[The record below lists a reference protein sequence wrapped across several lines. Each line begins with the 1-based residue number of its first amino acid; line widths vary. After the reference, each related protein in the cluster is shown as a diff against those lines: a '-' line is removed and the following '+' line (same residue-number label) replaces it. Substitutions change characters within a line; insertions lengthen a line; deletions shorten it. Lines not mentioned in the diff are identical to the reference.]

1 MALDPLACAS
11 YRREVEE
18 LFGEYAEVVGYSVR
32 DGSAAGMLPRADL
45 FAISTD
51 AYGSAEEVSRHV
63 PIDSQVMYI
72 EVTFYWETL
81 KKLWEIPR
89 GTKVLFVNV
98 TSNMARE
105 AITQLSA
112 LGVNHLQFIPY
123 YPGAVLEEQIDIAVT
138 PGESRFVPDSVKTVI
153 DCDHRPCSYGMMV
166 EIALRMGWEY
176 LPETESFMNY
186 AKVVASNHYS
196 FDLMYAKSRRQESQ
210 MHILAESL
218 TEGLI
223 GVNETGDI
231 FVCNKKACQI
241 ARISEELVMGKKGEE
256 VFPYI
261 PFYQVLREKKSVPEK
276 VIHLFGKDISL
287 AVVPVI
293 RKENC
298 IGAFAM
304 LQKFNEQ
311 ESRQNALRRQLMQ
324 KGHYARYTFDDV
336 IGNSAAITETI
347 NILRKMAMTDSP
359 VLLIGETGTG
369 KELMA
374 HALHQASR
382 RAEGPFIAINVA
394 AMPENL
400 LESELFGY
408 EEGAF
413 TGAKKGGRPGLFEF
427 AHQGTLF
434 LDEVEGMSLSM
445 QVKLLRVLQEGEI
458 MRVGGGS
465 IIRVD
470 VRIVAATNESLE
482 EKIQEGSFRK
492 DLYYRLN
499 ALTVEI
505 PSLRKREDDI
515 FLLLDFF
522 MRKIGGNFTLS
533 SETKEFLRRHPWPGN
548 IRELQNAVEYFNYLA
563 KSVIEISD
571 LPPTMTRFVE
581 AGLDVVGKPAEKESF
596 AEKPFTARSAAENT
610 HKDSFEVNDNTDAR
624 GINAAADKKQ
634 FVLNQLALAWRAGET
649 AGREKILEAAKKD
662 HIPITQKQVRELL
675 DELAKEGL
683 IQVGRGRGGSRIT
696 EKGLQKLINK

>member
-1 MALDPLACAS
+1 MKKIAVVALDPLAGAS
-11 YRREVEE
+11 YTKEVRD

-32 DGSAAGMLPRADL
+32 DGSAAGVLPRADL

-51 AYGSAEEVSRHV
+51 AYGSAEEEARHV
-63 PIDSQVMYI
+63 PIDSQIMSI

-81 KKLWEIPR
+81 KKLFEIPQ

-105 AITQLSA
+105 AITQLSS
-112 LGVNHLQFIPY
+112 LGVNHLQIIPY
-123 YPGAVLEEQIDIAVT
+123 YPGAVLEEPVDIAVT
-138 PGESRFVPDSVKTVI
+138 PGESRFVPPSVKTVI

-166 EIALRMGWEY
+166 EIALRLGLEY

-218 TEGLI
+218 DEGLI

-241 ARISEELVMGKKGEE
+241 ARISEELTMGKKGEE

-261 PFYQVLREKKSVPEK
+261 PFYQVLREKKAVPEK
-276 VIHLFGKDISL
+276 IIRLFGTDISL
-287 AVVPVI
+287 AVVPVV

-311 ESRQNALRRQLMQ
+311 ESRQNALRRQMMQ
-324 KGHYARYTFDDV
+324 KGHYARYTLDDV
-336 IGNSAAITETI
+336 IGISTAITETK
-347 NILRKMAMTDSP
+347 NILRKMAATDSP
-359 VLLIGETGTG
+359 VLLMGETGTG

-382 RAEGPFIAINVA
+382 RADGPFIAINVA

-482 EKIQEGSFRK
+482 EKIQDGSFRK

-505 PSLRKREDDI
+505 PPLRKRGDDI
-515 FLLLDFF
+515 FLLLDYF
-522 MRKIGGNFTLS
+522 MRKMGGDFTLS
-533 SETKEFLRRHPWPGN
+533 EGVKTFLRRHPWPGN

-563 KSVIEISD
+563 KPVIGLSD
-571 LPPTMTRFVE
+571 LPPTMTRFVDDGSDDGE
-581 AGLDVVGKPAEKESF
+581 G
-596 AEKPFTARSAAENT
+596 
-610 HKDSFEVNDNTDAR
+610 EVNDN
-624 GINAAADKKQ
+624 AADDKEADMAYQAAVDKKQ
-634 FVLNQLALAWRAGET
+634 FVLNQLALAWKEGKT

-662 HIPITQKQVRELL
+662 HISMTQKQVRVLL

-683 IQVGRGRGGSRIT
+683 IQVGRGRGGSKIT
-696 EKGLQKLINK
+696 EKGLNKLKIN

>member
-1 MALDPLACAS
+1 M
-11 YRREVEE
+11 
-18 LFGEYAEVVGYSVR
+18 
-32 DGSAAGMLPRADL
+32 
-45 FAISTD
+45 
-51 AYGSAEEVSRHV
+51 
-63 PIDSQVMYI
+63 PIDSQIMSI

-81 KKLWEIPR
+81 KKLFEIPQ

-105 AITQLSA
+105 AITQLSS

-123 YPGAVLEEQIDIAVT
+123 YPGAVLEEPVDIAVT
-138 PGESRFVPDSVKTVI
+138 PGESRFVPPSVKTVI

-166 EIALRMGWEY
+166 EIALRLGLEY

-218 TEGLI
+218 DEGLI

-241 ARISEELVMGKKGEE
+241 ARISEELTMGKKGEE

-261 PFYQVLREKKSVPEK
+261 PFYQVLREKKAVPEK
-276 VIHLFGKDISL
+276 IIRLFGTDISL
-287 AVVPVI
+287 AVVPVV

-311 ESRQNALRRQLMQ
+311 ESRQNALRRQMMQ
-324 KGHYARYTFDDV
+324 KGHYARYTLDDV
-336 IGNSAAITETI
+336 IGISTAITETK
-347 NILRKMAMTDSP
+347 NILRKMAATDSP
-359 VLLIGETGTG
+359 VLLMGETGTG

-382 RAEGPFIAINVA
+382 RADGPFIAINVA

-482 EKIQEGSFRK
+482 EKIQDGSFRK

-505 PSLRKREDDI
+505 PPLRKRGDDI
-515 FLLLDFF
+515 FLLLDYF
-522 MRKIGGNFTLS
+522 MRKMGGDFTLS
-533 SETKEFLRRHPWPGN
+533 EGVKAFLRRHPWPGN

-563 KSVIEISD
+563 KPVIGLSD
-571 LPPTMTRFVE
+571 LPPTMTRFVDDGSDDGE
-581 AGLDVVGKPAEKESF
+581 G
-596 AEKPFTARSAAENT
+596 
-610 HKDSFEVNDNTDAR
+610 EVNDN
-624 GINAAADKKQ
+624 AADDKEADMAYQAAVDKKQ
-634 FVLNQLALAWRAGET
+634 FVLNQLALAWKEGKT

-662 HIPITQKQVRELL
+662 HISMTQKQVRDLL

-683 IQVGRGRGGSRIT
+683 IQVGRGRGGSKIT
-696 EKGLQKLINK
+696 EKGLNKLKIN

>member
-1 MALDPLACAS
+1 MKKIAVVALDPLAGAS
-11 YRREVEE
+11 YTKEVRD

-32 DGSAAGMLPRADL
+32 DGSAAGVLPRADL

-51 AYGSAEEVSRHV
+51 AYGSAEEEARHV
-63 PIDSQVMYI
+63 PIDSQIMSI

-81 KKLWEIPR
+81 KKLFEIPQ

-105 AITQLSA
+105 AITQLSS

-123 YPGAVLEEQIDIAVT
+123 YPGAVLEEPVDVAVT
-138 PGESRFVPDSVKTVI
+138 PGESRFVPSSVKTVI

-166 EIALRMGWEY
+166 EIALRLGLEY
-176 LPETESFMNY
+176 LPETENFMNY

-218 TEGLI
+218 DEGLI

-241 ARISEELVMGKKGEE
+241 ARISEELTMGKKGEE

-261 PFYQVLREKKSVPEK
+261 PFYQVLREKKAVPEK
-276 VIHLFGKDISL
+276 IIRLFGTDISL
-287 AVVPVI
+287 AVVPVV

-311 ESRQNALRRQLMQ
+311 ESRQNALRRQMMQ
-324 KGHYARYTFDDV
+324 KGHYARYTLDDV
-336 IGNSAAITETI
+336 IGISTAITETK
-347 NILRKMAMTDSP
+347 NILRKMAATDSP
-359 VLLIGETGTG
+359 VLLMGETGTG

-382 RAEGPFIAINVA
+382 RADGPFIAINVA

-482 EKIQEGSFRK
+482 EKIQDGSFRK

-505 PSLRKREDDI
+505 PPLRKRGDDI
-515 FLLLDFF
+515 FLLLDYF
-522 MRKIGGNFTLS
+522 MRKMGGDFTLS
-533 SETKEFLRRHPWPGN
+533 EGVKTFLRRHPWPGN

-563 KSVIEISD
+563 KPVIGLSD
-571 LPPTMTRFVE
+571 LPPTMTRFVDDGSDDGE
-581 AGLDVVGKPAEKESF
+581 G
-596 AEKPFTARSAAENT
+596 
-610 HKDSFEVNDNTDAR
+610 EVNDN
-624 GINAAADKKQ
+624 AADDKEADMAYQAAVDKKQ
-634 FVLNQLALAWRAGET
+634 FVLNQLALAWKEGKT

-662 HIPITQKQVRELL
+662 HISMTQKQVRDLL

-683 IQVGRGRGGSRIT
+683 IQVGRGRGGSKIT
-696 EKGLQKLINK
+696 EKGLNKLKIN

>member
-1 MALDPLACAS
+1 MKKIAVVALDPLAGAS
-11 YRREVEE
+11 YTKEVRD

-32 DGSAAGMLPRADL
+32 DGSAAGVLPRADL

-51 AYGSAEEVSRHV
+51 AYGSAEEEARHV
-63 PIDSQVMYI
+63 PIDSQIMSI

-81 KKLWEIPR
+81 KKLFEIPQ

-105 AITQLSA
+105 AITQLSS

-123 YPGAVLEEQIDIAVT
+123 YPGAVLEEPVDIAVT
-138 PGESRFVPDSVKTVI
+138 PGESRFVPPSVKTVI

-166 EIALRMGWEY
+166 EIVLRLGLEY

-218 TEGLI
+218 DEGLI

-241 ARISEELVMGKKGEE
+241 ARISEELTMGKKGEE

-261 PFYQVLREKKSVPEK
+261 PFYQVLREKKAVPEK
-276 VIHLFGKDISL
+276 IIRLFGTDISL
-287 AVVPVI
+287 AVVPVV

-311 ESRQNALRRQLMQ
+311 ESRQNALRRQMMQ
-324 KGHYARYTFDDV
+324 KGHYARYTLDDV
-336 IGNSAAITETI
+336 IGISTAITETK
-347 NILRKMAMTDSP
+347 NILRKMAATDSP
-359 VLLIGETGTG
+359 VLLMGETGTG

-382 RAEGPFIAINVA
+382 RADGPFIAINVA

-482 EKIQEGSFRK
+482 EKIQDGSFRK

-505 PSLRKREDDI
+505 PPLRKRGDDI
-515 FLLLDFF
+515 FLLLDYF
-522 MRKIGGNFTLS
+522 MRKMGGDFTLS
-533 SETKEFLRRHPWPGN
+533 EGVKAFLRRHPWPGN

-563 KSVIEISD
+563 KPVIGLSD
-571 LPPTMTRFVE
+571 LPPTMTRFVDDGSDDGE
-581 AGLDVVGKPAEKESF
+581 G
-596 AEKPFTARSAAENT
+596 
-610 HKDSFEVNDNTDAR
+610 EVNDN
-624 GINAAADKKQ
+624 AADDKEADMAYQAAVDKKQ
-634 FVLNQLALAWRAGET
+634 FVLNQLALAWKEGKT

-662 HIPITQKQVRELL
+662 HISMTQKQVRDLL

-683 IQVGRGRGGSRIT
+683 IQVGRGRGGSKIT
-696 EKGLQKLINK
+696 EKGLNKLKIN

>member
-1 MALDPLACAS
+1 MKKIAVVALDPLAGAS
-11 YRREVEE
+11 YTKEVRD

-32 DGSAAGMLPRADL
+32 DGSAAGVLPRADL

-51 AYGSAEEVSRHV
+51 AYGSAEEEARHV
-63 PIDSQVMYI
+63 PIDSQIMSI

-81 KKLWEIPR
+81 KKLFEIPQ

-105 AITQLSA
+105 AITQLSS

-123 YPGAVLEEQIDIAVT
+123 YPGAVLEEPVDIAVT
-138 PGESRFVPDSVKTVI
+138 PGESRFVPPSVKTVI

-166 EIALRMGWEY
+166 EIALRLGLEY

-218 TEGLI
+218 DEGLI

-241 ARISEELVMGKKGEE
+241 ARISEELTMGKKGEE

-261 PFYQVLREKKSVPEK
+261 PFYQVLREKKAVPEK
-276 VIHLFGKDISL
+276 IIRLFGTDISL
-287 AVVPVI
+287 AVVPVV

-311 ESRQNALRRQLMQ
+311 ESRQNALRRQMMQ
-324 KGHYARYTFDDV
+324 KGHYARYTLDDV
-336 IGNSAAITETI
+336 IGISTAITETK
-347 NILRKMAMTDSP
+347 NILRKMAATDSP
-359 VLLIGETGTG
+359 VLLMGETGTG

-382 RAEGPFIAINVA
+382 RADGPFIAINVA

-482 EKIQEGSFRK
+482 EKIQDGSFRK

-505 PSLRKREDDI
+505 PPLRRRGNDI
-515 FLLLDFF
+515 FLLLDYF
-522 MRKIGGNFTLS
+522 MRKMGGDFTLS
-533 SETKEFLRRHPWPGN
+533 EGVKTFLRRHPWPGN

-563 KSVIEISD
+563 KPVIGLSD
-571 LPPTMTRFVE
+571 LPPTMTRFVDDGSDDGE
-581 AGLDVVGKPAEKESF
+581 G
-596 AEKPFTARSAAENT
+596 
-610 HKDSFEVNDNTDAR
+610 EVNDN
-624 GINAAADKKQ
+624 AADDKEADMAYQAAVDKKQ
-634 FVLNQLALAWRAGET
+634 FVLNQLALAWKEGKT

-662 HIPITQKQVRELL
+662 HISMTQKQVRDLL

-683 IQVGRGRGGSRIT
+683 IQVGRGRGGSKIT
-696 EKGLQKLINK
+696 EKGLNKLKIN

>member
-1 MALDPLACAS
+1 MKKIAVVALDPLAGAS
-11 YRREVEE
+11 YTKEVRD

-32 DGSAAGMLPRADL
+32 DGSAAGVLPRADL

-51 AYGSAEEVSRHV
+51 AYGSAEEEARHV
-63 PIDSQVMYI
+63 PIDSQIMSI

-81 KKLWEIPR
+81 KKLFEIPQ

-105 AITQLSA
+105 AITQLSS

-123 YPGAVLEEQIDIAVT
+123 YPGAVLEEPVDIAVT
-138 PGESRFVPDSVKTVI
+138 PGESRFVPPSVKTVI

-166 EIALRMGWEY
+166 EIALRLGLEY

-186 AKVVASNHYS
+186 AKVVVSNHYS

-218 TEGLI
+218 DEGLI

-241 ARISEELVMGKKGEE
+241 ARISEELTMGKKGEE

-261 PFYQVLREKKSVPEK
+261 PFYQVLREKKAVPEK
-276 VIHLFGKDISL
+276 IIRLFGTDISL
-287 AVVPVI
+287 AVVPVV

-311 ESRQNALRRQLMQ
+311 ESRQNALRRQMMQ
-324 KGHYARYTFDDV
+324 KGHYARYTLDDV
-336 IGNSAAITETI
+336 IGISTAITETK
-347 NILRKMAMTDSP
+347 NILRKMAATDSP
-359 VLLIGETGTG
+359 VLLMGETGTG

-382 RAEGPFIAINVA
+382 RADGPFIAINVA

-482 EKIQEGSFRK
+482 EKIQDGSFRK

-505 PSLRKREDDI
+505 PPLRKRGDDI
-515 FLLLDFF
+515 FLLLDYF
-522 MRKIGGNFTLS
+522 MRKMGGDFTLS
-533 SETKEFLRRHPWPGN
+533 EGVKTFLRRHPWPGN

-563 KSVIEISD
+563 KPVIGLSD
-571 LPPTMTRFVE
+571 LPPTMTRFVDDGSDDGE
-581 AGLDVVGKPAEKESF
+581 G
-596 AEKPFTARSAAENT
+596 
-610 HKDSFEVNDNTDAR
+610 EVNDN
-624 GINAAADKKQ
+624 AADDKEADMAYQAAVDKKR
-634 FVLNQLALAWRAGET
+634 FVLNQLALAWKAGET

-662 HIPITQKQVRELL
+662 HISMTQKQVRDLL

-683 IQVGRGRGGSRIT
+683 IQVGRGRGGSKIT
-696 EKGLQKLINK
+696 EKGLNKLKIN

>member
-1 MALDPLACAS
+1 MKKIAVVALDPLAGAS
-11 YRREVEE
+11 YTKEVRD

-32 DGSAAGMLPRADL
+32 DGSAAGVLPRADL

-51 AYGSAEEVSRHV
+51 AYGSAEEEARHV
-63 PIDSQVMYI
+63 PIDSQIMSI

-81 KKLWEIPR
+81 KKLFEIPQ

-105 AITQLSA
+105 AITQLSS
-112 LGVNHLQFIPY
+112 LGVNHLQIIPY
-123 YPGAVLEEQIDIAVT
+123 YPGAVLEETVDIAVT
-138 PGESRFVPDSVKTVI
+138 PGESRFVPPSVKTVI

-166 EIALRMGWEY
+166 EIALRLGLEY

-218 TEGLI
+218 DEGLI

-241 ARISEELVMGKKGEE
+241 ARISEELTMGKKGEE

-261 PFYQVLREKKSVPEK
+261 PFYQVLREKKAVPEK
-276 VIHLFGKDISL
+276 IIRLFGTDISL
-287 AVVPVI
+287 AVVPVV

-311 ESRQNALRRQLMQ
+311 ESRQNALRRQMMQ
-324 KGHYARYTFDDV
+324 KGHYARYTLDDV
-336 IGNSAAITETI
+336 IGISTAITETK
-347 NILRKMAMTDSP
+347 NILRKMAATDSP
-359 VLLIGETGTG
+359 VLLMGETGTG

-382 RAEGPFIAINVA
+382 RADGPFIAINVA

-482 EKIQEGSFRK
+482 EKIQDGSFRK

-505 PSLRKREDDI
+505 PPLRKRGDDI
-515 FLLLDFF
+515 FLLLDYF
-522 MRKIGGNFTLS
+522 MRKMGGDFTLS
-533 SETKEFLRRHPWPGN
+533 EGVKAFLRRHPWPGN

-563 KSVIEISD
+563 KPVIGLSD
-571 LPPTMTRFVE
+571 LPPTMTRFVDDGSDDGE
-581 AGLDVVGKPAEKESF
+581 G
-596 AEKPFTARSAAENT
+596 
-610 HKDSFEVNDNTDAR
+610 EVNDN
-624 GINAAADKKQ
+624 AADDKEADMVYQAAVDKKQ
-634 FVLNQLALAWRAGET
+634 FVLNQLALAWKEGKT

-662 HIPITQKQVRELL
+662 HISMTQKQVRDLL

-683 IQVGRGRGGSRIT
+683 IQVGRGRGGSKIT
-696 EKGLQKLINK
+696 EKGLNKLKIN

>member
-1 MALDPLACAS
+1 MKKIAVVALDPLAGAS
-11 YRREVEE
+11 YTKEVRD

-32 DGSAAGMLPRADL
+32 DGSAAGVLPRADL

-51 AYGSAEEVSRHV
+51 AYGSAEEEARHV
-63 PIDSQVMYI
+63 PIDSQIMSI

-81 KKLWEIPR
+81 KKLFEIPQ

-105 AITQLSA
+105 AITQLSS

-123 YPGAVLEEQIDIAVT
+123 YPGAVLEEPVDIAVT
-138 PGESRFVPDSVKTVI
+138 PGESRFVPPSVKTVI

-166 EIALRMGWEY
+166 EIALRLGLEY

-218 TEGLI
+218 NEGLI

-241 ARISEELVMGKKGEE
+241 ARISEELTMGKKGEE

-261 PFYQVLREKKSVPEK
+261 PFYQVLREKKAVPEK
-276 VIHLFGKDISL
+276 IIRLFGTDISL
-287 AVVPVI
+287 AVVPVV

-311 ESRQNALRRQLMQ
+311 ESRQNALRRQMMQ
-324 KGHYARYTFDDV
+324 KGHYARYTLDDV
-336 IGNSAAITETI
+336 IGISTAITETK
-347 NILRKMAMTDSP
+347 NILRKMAATDSP
-359 VLLIGETGTG
+359 VLLMGETGTG

-382 RAEGPFIAINVA
+382 RADGPFIAINVA

-482 EKIQEGSFRK
+482 EKIQDGSFRK

-505 PSLRKREDDI
+505 PPLRKRGDDI
-515 FLLLDFF
+515 FLLLDYF
-522 MRKIGGNFTLS
+522 MRKMGGDFTLS
-533 SETKEFLRRHPWPGN
+533 EGVKAFLRRHPWPGN

-563 KSVIEISD
+563 KPVIGLSD
-571 LPPTMTRFVE
+571 LPPTMTRFVDDGSDDGE
-581 AGLDVVGKPAEKESF
+581 G
-596 AEKPFTARSAAENT
+596 
-610 HKDSFEVNDNTDAR
+610 EVNDN
-624 GINAAADKKQ
+624 AADDKEADMAYQAAVDKKQ
-634 FVLNQLALAWRAGET
+634 FVLNQLALAWKEGKT

-662 HIPITQKQVRELL
+662 HISMTQKQVRDLL

-683 IQVGRGRGGSRIT
+683 IQVGRGRGGSKIT
-696 EKGLQKLINK
+696 EKGLNKLKIN

>member
-1 MALDPLACAS
+1 MKKIAVVALDPLAGAS
-11 YRREVEE
+11 YTKEVRD

-32 DGSAAGMLPRADL
+32 DGSAAGVLPRADL

-51 AYGSAEEVSRHV
+51 AYGSAEEEARHV
-63 PIDSQVMYI
+63 PIDSQIMSI

-81 KKLWEIPR
+81 KKLFEIPQ

-105 AITQLSA
+105 AITQLSS

-123 YPGAVLEEQIDIAVT
+123 YPGAVLEEPVDIAVT
-138 PGESRFVPDSVKTVI
+138 PGESRFVPPSVKTVI

-166 EIALRMGWEY
+166 EIALRLGLEY

-218 TEGLI
+218 DEGLI

-241 ARISEELVMGKKGEE
+241 ARISEELTMGKKGEE

-261 PFYQVLREKKSVPEK
+261 PFYQVLREKKAVPEK
-276 VIHLFGKDISL
+276 IIRLFGTDISL
-287 AVVPVI
+287 AVVPVV

-311 ESRQNALRRQLMQ
+311 ESRQNALRRQMMQ
-324 KGHYARYTFDDV
+324 KGHYARYTLDDV
-336 IGNSAAITETI
+336 IGISTAITETK
-347 NILRKMAMTDSP
+347 NILRKMAATDSP
-359 VLLIGETGTG
+359 VLLMGETGTG

-382 RAEGPFIAINVA
+382 RADGPFIAINVA

-482 EKIQEGSFRK
+482 EKIQDGSFRK

-505 PSLRKREDDI
+505 PPLRKRGDDI
-515 FLLLDFF
+515 FLLLDYF
-522 MRKIGGNFTLS
+522 MRKMGGNFTLS
-533 SETKEFLRRHPWPGN
+533 EGVKAFLRRHPWPGN

-563 KSVIEISD
+563 KPVIGLSD
-571 LPPTMTRFVE
+571 LPPTMTRFVDDGSDDGE
-581 AGLDVVGKPAEKESF
+581 G
-596 AEKPFTARSAAENT
+596 
-610 HKDSFEVNDNTDAR
+610 EVNDN
-624 GINAAADKKQ
+624 AADDKEADMAYQAAVDKKQ
-634 FVLNQLALAWRAGET
+634 FVLNQLALAWKEGKT

-662 HIPITQKQVRELL
+662 HISMTQKQVRDLL

-683 IQVGRGRGGSRIT
+683 IQVGRGRGGSKIT
-696 EKGLQKLINK
+696 EKGLNKLKIN

>member
-1 MALDPLACAS
+1 MKKIAVVALDPLAGAS
-11 YRREVEE
+11 YTKEVRD

-32 DGSAAGMLPRADL
+32 DGSAAGVLPRADL

-51 AYGSAEEVSRHV
+51 AYGSAEEEARHV
-63 PIDSQVMYI
+63 PIDSQIMSI

-81 KKLWEIPR
+81 KKLFEIPQ

-105 AITQLSA
+105 AITQLSS

-123 YPGAVLEEQIDIAVT
+123 YPGAVLEEPVDIAVT
-138 PGESRFVPDSVKTVI
+138 PGESRFVPPSVKTVI

-166 EIALRMGWEY
+166 EIALRLGLEY

-218 TEGLI
+218 DEGLI

-241 ARISEELVMGKKGEE
+241 ARISEELTMGKKGEE

-261 PFYQVLREKKSVPEK
+261 PFYQVLREKKAVPEK
-276 VIHLFGKDISL
+276 IIRLFGTDISL
-287 AVVPVI
+287 AVVPVV

-311 ESRQNALRRQLMQ
+311 ESRQNALRRQMMQ
-324 KGHYARYTFDDV
+324 KGHYARYTLDDV
-336 IGNSAAITETI
+336 IGISTAITETK
-347 NILRKMAMTDSP
+347 NILRKMAATDSP
-359 VLLIGETGTG
+359 VLLMGETGTG

-382 RAEGPFIAINVA
+382 RADGPFIAINVA

-445 QVKLLRVLQEGEI
+445 QVKLLRVLQEGEL

-482 EKIQEGSFRK
+482 EKIQDGSFRK

-505 PSLRKREDDI
+505 PPLRKRGDDI
-515 FLLLDFF
+515 FLLLDYF
-522 MRKIGGNFTLS
+522 MRKMGGDFTLS
-533 SETKEFLRRHPWPGN
+533 EGVKAFLRRHPWPGN

-563 KSVIEISD
+563 KPVIGLSD
-571 LPPTMTRFVE
+571 LPPTMTRFVDDGSDDGE
-581 AGLDVVGKPAEKESF
+581 G
-596 AEKPFTARSAAENT
+596 
-610 HKDSFEVNDNTDAR
+610 EVNDN
-624 GINAAADKKQ
+624 AADDKEADMAYQAAVDKKQ
-634 FVLNQLALAWRAGET
+634 FVLNQLALAWKEGKT

-662 HIPITQKQVRELL
+662 HISMTQKQVRDLL

-683 IQVGRGRGGSRIT
+683 IQVGRGRGGSKIT
-696 EKGLQKLINK
+696 EKGLNKLKIN

>member
-1 MALDPLACAS
+1 MKKIAVVALDPLAGAS
-11 YRREVEE
+11 YTKEVRD

-32 DGSAAGMLPRADL
+32 DGSAAGVLPRADL

-51 AYGSAEEVSRHV
+51 AYGSAEEETRHV
-63 PIDSQVMYI
+63 PIDSQIMSI

-81 KKLWEIPR
+81 KKLFEIPQ

-105 AITQLSA
+105 AITQLSS

-123 YPGAVLEEQIDIAVT
+123 YPGAVLEEPVDIAVT
-138 PGESRFVPDSVKTVI
+138 PGESRFVPPSVKTVI

-166 EIALRMGWEY
+166 EIALRLGLEY

-218 TEGLI
+218 DEGLI

-241 ARISEELVMGKKGEE
+241 ARISEELTMGKKGEE

-261 PFYQVLREKKSVPEK
+261 PFYQVLREKKAVPEK
-276 VIHLFGKDISL
+276 IIRLFGTDISL
-287 AVVPVI
+287 AVVPVV

-311 ESRQNALRRQLMQ
+311 ESRQNALRRQMMQ
-324 KGHYARYTFDDV
+324 KGHYARYTLDDV
-336 IGNSAAITETI
+336 IGISTAITETK
-347 NILRKMAMTDSP
+347 NILRKMAATDSP
-359 VLLIGETGTG
+359 VLLMGETGTG

-382 RAEGPFIAINVA
+382 RADGPFIAINVA

-482 EKIQEGSFRK
+482 EKIQDGSFRK

-505 PSLRKREDDI
+505 PPLRKRGDDI
-515 FLLLDFF
+515 FLLLDYF
-522 MRKIGGNFTLS
+522 MRKMGGDFTLS
-533 SETKEFLRRHPWPGN
+533 EGVKTFLRRHPWPGN

-563 KSVIEISD
+563 KPVIGLSD
-571 LPPTMTRFVE
+571 LPPTMTRFVDDGSDDGE
-581 AGLDVVGKPAEKESF
+581 G
-596 AEKPFTARSAAENT
+596 
-610 HKDSFEVNDNTDAR
+610 EVNDN
-624 GINAAADKKQ
+624 AADDKEADMAYQAAVDKKR
-634 FVLNQLALAWRAGET
+634 FVLNQLALAWKAGET

-662 HIPITQKQVRELL
+662 HISMTQKQVRDLL

-683 IQVGRGRGGSRIT
+683 IQVGRGRGGSKIT
-696 EKGLQKLINK
+696 EKGLNKLKIN

>member
-1 MALDPLACAS
+1 MKKIAVVALDPLAGAS
-11 YRREVEE
+11 YTKEVRD

-32 DGSAAGMLPRADL
+32 DGSAAGVLPRADL

-51 AYGSAEEVSRHV
+51 AYGSAEEEARHV
-63 PIDSQVMYI
+63 PIDSQIMSI

-81 KKLWEIPR
+81 KKLFEIPQ

-105 AITQLSA
+105 AITQLSS

-123 YPGAVLEEQIDIAVT
+123 YPGAVLEEPVDIAVT
-138 PGESRFVPDSVKTVI
+138 PGESRFVPPSVKTVI

-166 EIALRMGWEY
+166 EIALRLGLEY

-218 TEGLI
+218 DEGLI

-241 ARISEELVMGKKGEE
+241 ARISEELTMGKKGEE

-261 PFYQVLREKKSVPEK
+261 PFYQVLREKKAVPEK
-276 VIHLFGKDISL
+276 IIRLFGTDISL
-287 AVVPVI
+287 AVVPVV

-311 ESRQNALRRQLMQ
+311 ESRQNALRRQMMQ
-324 KGHYARYTFDDV
+324 KGHYARYTLDDV
-336 IGNSAAITETI
+336 IGISTAITETK
-347 NILRKMAMTDSP
+347 NILRKMAATDSP
-359 VLLIGETGTG
+359 VLLMGETGTG

-382 RAEGPFIAINVA
+382 RADGPFIAINVA

-482 EKIQEGSFRK
+482 EKIQDGSFRK

-505 PSLRKREDDI
+505 PPLRRRGDDI
-515 FLLLDFF
+515 FLLLDYF
-522 MRKIGGNFTLS
+522 MRKMGGDFTLS
-533 SETKEFLRRHPWPGN
+533 EGVKAFLRRHPWPGN

-563 KSVIEISD
+563 KPVIGLSD
-571 LPPTMTRFVE
+571 LPPTMTRFVD
-581 AGLDVVGKPAEKESF
+581 DVSDDGEG
-596 AEKPFTARSAAENT
+596 
-610 HKDSFEVNDNTDAR
+610 EVNDN
-624 GINAAADKKQ
+624 AADDKEADMAYQAAVDKKQ
-634 FVLNQLALAWRAGET
+634 FVLNQLALAWKEGKT

-662 HIPITQKQVRELL
+662 HISMTQKQVRDLL

-683 IQVGRGRGGSRIT
+683 IQVGRGRGGSKIT
-696 EKGLQKLINK
+696 EKGLNKLKIN

>member
-1 MALDPLACAS
+1 MKKIAVVALDPLAGAS
-11 YRREVEE
+11 YTKEVRD

-32 DGSAAGMLPRADL
+32 DGSAAGVLPRADL

-51 AYGSAEEVSRHV
+51 AYGSAEEEARHV
-63 PIDSQVMYI
+63 PIDSQIMSI

-81 KKLWEIPR
+81 KKLFEIPQ

-105 AITQLSA
+105 AITQLSS
-112 LGVNHLQFIPY
+112 LGVNHLQIIPY
-123 YPGAVLEEQIDIAVT
+123 YPGAVLEEPVDIAVT
-138 PGESRFVPDSVKTVI
+138 PGESRFVPPSVKTVI

-166 EIALRMGWEY
+166 EIALRLGLEY

-218 TEGLI
+218 DEGLI

-241 ARISEELVMGKKGEE
+241 ARISEELTMGKKGEE

-261 PFYQVLREKKSVPEK
+261 PFYQVLREKKAVPEK
-276 VIHLFGKDISL
+276 IIRLFGTDISL
-287 AVVPVI
+287 AVVPVV

-311 ESRQNALRRQLMQ
+311 ESRQNALRRQMMQ
-324 KGHYARYTFDDV
+324 KGHYARYTLDDV
-336 IGNSAAITETI
+336 IGISTAITETK
-347 NILRKMAMTDSP
+347 NILRKMAATDSP
-359 VLLIGETGTG
+359 VLLMGETGTG

-382 RAEGPFIAINVA
+382 RADGPFIAINVA

-482 EKIQEGSFRK
+482 EKIQDGSFRK

-505 PSLRKREDDI
+505 PPLRKRGDDI
-515 FLLLDFF
+515 FLLLDYF
-522 MRKIGGNFTLS
+522 MRKMGGDFTLS
-533 SETKEFLRRHPWPGN
+533 EGVKTFLRRHPWPGN

-563 KSVIEISD
+563 KPVIGLSD
-571 LPPTMTRFVE
+571 LPPTMTRFMDDGSDDGE
-581 AGLDVVGKPAEKESF
+581 G
-596 AEKPFTARSAAENT
+596 
-610 HKDSFEVNDNTDAR
+610 EVNDN
-624 GINAAADKKQ
+624 AADDNEADMVYQAAVDKKR
-634 FVLNQLALAWRAGET
+634 FVLNQLALAWKAGET

-662 HIPITQKQVRELL
+662 HISMTQKQVRVLL

-683 IQVGRGRGGSRIT
+683 IQVGRGRGGSKIT
-696 EKGLQKLINK
+696 EKGLNKLKIN

>member
-1 MALDPLACAS
+1 MKKIAVVALDPLAGAS
-11 YRREVEE
+11 YTKEVRD

-32 DGSAAGMLPRADL
+32 DGSAAGVLPRADL

-51 AYGSAEEVSRHV
+51 AYGSAEEEARHV
-63 PIDSQVMYI
+63 PIDSQIMSI

-81 KKLWEIPR
+81 KKLFEIPQ

-105 AITQLSA
+105 AITQLSS

-123 YPGAVLEEQIDIAVT
+123 YPGAVLEEPVDIAVT
-138 PGESRFVPDSVKTVI
+138 PGESRFVPPSVKTVI

-166 EIALRMGWEY
+166 EIALRLGLEY

-218 TEGLI
+218 DEGLI

-241 ARISEELVMGKKGEE
+241 ARISEELTMGKKGEE

-261 PFYQVLREKKSVPEK
+261 PFYQVLREKKAVPEK
-276 VIHLFGKDISL
+276 IIRLFGTDISL
-287 AVVPVI
+287 AVVPVV

-311 ESRQNALRRQLMQ
+311 ESRQNALRRQMMQ
-324 KGHYARYTFDDV
+324 KGHYARYTLDDV
-336 IGNSAAITETI
+336 IGISTAITETK
-347 NILRKMAMTDSP
+347 NILRKMAATDSP
-359 VLLIGETGTG
+359 VLLMGETGTG

-382 RAEGPFIAINVA
+382 RADGPFIAINVA

-482 EKIQEGSFRK
+482 EKIQDGSFRK

-505 PSLRKREDDI
+505 PPLRKRGDDI
-515 FLLLDFF
+515 FLLLDYF
-522 MRKIGGNFTLS
+522 MRKMGGDFTLS
-533 SETKEFLRRHPWPGN
+533 EGVKAFLRRHPWPGN

-563 KSVIEISD
+563 KPVIGLSD
-571 LPPTMTRFVE
+571 LPPTMTRFMDDGSDDGE
-581 AGLDVVGKPAEKESF
+581 G
-596 AEKPFTARSAAENT
+596 
-610 HKDSFEVNDNTDAR
+610 EVNDN
-624 GINAAADKKQ
+624 AADDNEADMVYQAAVDKKR
-634 FVLNQLALAWRAGET
+634 FVLNQLALAWKEGKT

-662 HIPITQKQVRELL
+662 HISMTQKQVRVLL

-683 IQVGRGRGGSRIT
+683 IQVGRGRGGSKIT
-696 EKGLQKLINK
+696 EKGLNKLKIN

>member
-1 MALDPLACAS
+1 MKKIAVVALDPLAGAS
-11 YRREVEE
+11 YTKEVRD

-32 DGSAAGMLPRADL
+32 DGSAAGVLPRADL

-51 AYGSAEEVSRHV
+51 AYGSAEEEARHV
-63 PIDSQVMYI
+63 PIDSQIMSI

-81 KKLWEIPR
+81 KKLFEIPQ

-105 AITQLSA
+105 AITQLSS

-123 YPGAVLEEQIDIAVT
+123 YPGAVLEEPVDIAVT
-138 PGESRFVPDSVKTVI
+138 PGESRFVPPSVKTVI

-166 EIALRMGWEY
+166 EIALRLGLEY

-218 TEGLI
+218 DEGLI

-241 ARISEELVMGKKGEE
+241 ARISEELTMGKKGEE

-261 PFYQVLREKKSVPEK
+261 PFYQVLREKKAVPEK
-276 VIHLFGKDISL
+276 IIRLFGTDISL
-287 AVVPVI
+287 AVVPVV

-311 ESRQNALRRQLMQ
+311 ESRQNALRRQMMQ
-324 KGHYARYTFDDV
+324 KGHYARYTLDDV
-336 IGNSAAITETI
+336 IGISTAITETK
-347 NILRKMAMTDSP
+347 NILRKMAATDSP
-359 VLLIGETGTG
+359 VLLMGETGTG

-382 RAEGPFIAINVA
+382 RADGPFIAINVA

-482 EKIQEGSFRK
+482 EKIQDGSFRK

-505 PSLRKREDDI
+505 PPLRKRGDDI
-515 FLLLDFF
+515 FLLLDYF
-522 MRKIGGNFTLS
+522 MRKMGGDFTLS
-533 SETKEFLRRHPWPGN
+533 EGVKTFLRRHPWPGN

-563 KSVIEISD
+563 KPVIGLSD
-571 LPPTMTRFVE
+571 LPPTMTRFVDDGSDDGE
-581 AGLDVVGKPAEKESF
+581 G
-596 AEKPFTARSAAENT
+596 
-610 HKDSFEVNDNTDAR
+610 EVNDNKADDKEADMAYQ
-624 GINAAADKKQ
+624 AAVDKKQ
-634 FVLNQLALAWRAGET
+634 FVLNQLALAWKEGKT
-649 AGREKILEAAKKD
+649 AGREKILETAKKD
-662 HIPITQKQVRELL
+662 HIFMTQKQVRDLL

-683 IQVGRGRGGSRIT
+683 IQVGRGRGGSKIT
-696 EKGLQKLINK
+696 EKGLNKLKIN